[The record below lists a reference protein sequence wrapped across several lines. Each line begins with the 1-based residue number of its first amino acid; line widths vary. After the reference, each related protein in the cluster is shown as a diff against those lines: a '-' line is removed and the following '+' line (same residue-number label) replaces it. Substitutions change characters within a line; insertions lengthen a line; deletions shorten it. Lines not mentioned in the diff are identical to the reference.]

1 MNSKLQRDL
10 KDLSSPED
18 LEGFKR
24 AIYEDHKEVLLGIRK
39 QMEQKVADKLSTT
52 RMEVERNI
60 NNLRIQHEE
69 KYQVLIEREKLLLE
83 QKKREFLNHLVIEQY
98 KQIQEKVFIK
108 LQKIMQ
114 DPETYSLLLNSLVR
128 EALTLLGKDGLVL
141 VKRGD
146 SSFVEKQ
153 DACAGIK
160 ETDIDPNGGCIVLD
174 PREGKIVIDN
184 TMLSRWTKMK
194 DQILLRIAE
203 QINEIILD
211 QKIQPR

>member
-1 MNSKLQRDL
+1 
-10 KDLSSPED
+10 
-18 LEGFKR
+18 
-24 AIYEDHKEVLLGIRK
+24 
-39 QMEQKVADKLSTT
+39 
-52 RMEVERNI
+52 
-60 NNLRIQHEE
+60 
-69 KYQVLIEREKLLLE
+69 
-83 QKKREFLNHLVIEQY
+83 VIEQY